1 MTVPSRVLTA
11 ALAGVAGLAFVPLC
25 TARVLLVVPF
35 AAVLATATVA
45 VRRGSLPVAVAGW
58 LAAGLPLSLALGT
71 GGAGLPE
78 VVRGGLVDGFRMAL
92 TQALPLPATPAVL
105 FWVFTL
111 VWWAAYWAARAAD
124 PRVTPL
130 LALLPPGLV
139 LLTGIGFGVSQPG
152 RGLPV
157 AALFA
162 GLAVV
167 LLAVRSGLG
176 LRRILVAA
184 VTCAAVV
191 LGALT
196 TAAWLPYEGKRPVFD
211 PRALVHPPE
220 RLERQLNPLAYASLW
235 AAEPPRRLL
244 TLTTA
249 APVNQRLAVFDHYDG
264 LDWSSGASY
273 VPVGSR
279 LPAGGRPGRSVRE
292 SVAVDDLP
300 LAWLPSPDRPTEVSG
315 TLVRVDR
322 TTGVLTTAGGHAATG
337 LRYRV
342 TAAVPGLTA
351 REAADATP
359 AYGPSYADTL
369 DVPANVPPSIVAD
382 ADRLTQ
388 DAASPYQRLLTL
400 QDRLRTQDRYDVRA
414 APGRT
419 VGHLHFFYDKSH
431 RGTADQFATVFALMA
446 RHLGFPTRIAVGFT
460 PGHPVGGGR
469 YEVTT
474 ADVVV
479 WPEVALRGLGWV
491 PFYPVPRAGD
501 GGGTIGRSVGEPPER
516 AALDQ
521 AVAARG
527 TGATP
532 HPSAAARPSPP
543 PSGGAVYRWWPV
555 AALPLLLLAGYL
567 LPGPVT
573 RALTRQRRRSGTPYE
588 QVVGA
593 WQETVD
599 ALARLP
605 GTGDL
610 TTSTAEEVTE
620 HTRGRLGDAAGTHME
635 SLARHLSASV
645 FSGRPAGE
653 ADAAAAWLIA
663 TRMRTLVDGR
673 ITRAQRLRELVRPPW
688 ARRTA
693 PKGTK

>member
-1 MTVPSRVLTA
+1 VLTA

-25 TARVLLVVPF
+25 ATRVLLVVPF
-35 AAVLATATVA
+35 AAVLATVVVVA
-45 VRRGSLPVAVAGW
+45 ARRGSLLVALAGW
-58 LAAGLPLSLALGT
+58 LVAGLPPALAF
-71 GGAGLPE
+71 GAGTAGVPD

-111 VWWAAYWAARAAD
+111 VWWAAYWAGRAAD

-162 GLAVV
+162 GLAAL
-167 LLAVRSGLG
+167 LLAVGSGAG
-176 LRRILVAA
+176 LRRTLVAA

-196 TAAWLPYEGKRPVFD
+196 AAARLPYEGKRPVFD

-220 RLERQLNPLAYASLW
+220 QLEHQLSPLAYASLW

-300 LAWLPSPDRPTEVSG
+300 FAWLPAPDRATEVTG

-322 TTGVLTTAGGHAATG
+322 TAGVLTTAGGHAATG
-337 LRYRV
+337 LRYSV
-342 TAAVPGLTA
+342 TARVPSLTA
-351 REAADATP
+351 RQAADATP
-359 AYGPSYADTL
+359 AYGPAYRDTL
-369 DVPANVPPSIVAD
+369 DVPADVPPSILAD
-382 ADRLTQ
+382 AERLTRN
-388 DAASPYQRLLTL
+388 AVSPYQRLLTL

-446 RHLGFPTRIAVGFT
+446 RHLGFPARIAVGFT
-460 PGHPVGGGR
+460 PGHAVGGGR

-516 AALDQ
+516 AALDRT
-521 AVAARG
+521 VAARG
-527 TGATP
+527 TSAQPKQT
-532 HPSAAARPSPP
+532 AAARTAPASP
-543 PSGGAVYRWWPV
+543 GASVYRWWPV
-555 AALPLLLLAGYL
+555 ALLPLLLLAGYL

-573 RALTRQRRRSGTPYE
+573 RALTRMRRRSGTPYE

-605 GTGDL
+605 GAGDL

-620 HTRGRLGDAAGTHME
+620 HTRGRLGDVAGAHME

-653 ADAAAAWLIA
+653 ADAAAAWLIVA
-663 TRMRTLVDGR
+663 RMRALVDGR
-673 ITRAQRLRELVRPPW
+673 VTRAQRFRELVRPPW
-688 ARRTA
+688 AAVRRTV
-693 PKGTK
+693 KETK

>member
-1 MTVPSRVLTA
+1 VLTA
-11 ALAGVAGLAFVPLC
+11 ALAGVAGMAFVPLC
-25 TARVLLVVPF
+25 AARVLLVVPF
-35 AAVLATATVA
+35 AVVLATVAVVA
-45 VRRGSLPVAVAGW
+45 VRRGSLLVALAGW
-58 LAAGLPLSLALGT
+58 LVAGLPLALVF
-71 GGAGLPE
+71 GAGPTSVPDVL
-78 VVRGGLVDGFRMAL
+78 RGGLVDGFRTAL

-139 LLTGIGFGVSQPG
+139 LLTGIGFGASQPG

-162 GLAVV
+162 GLAAV
-167 LLAVRSGLG
+167 LLAVRSGAG
-176 LRRILVAA
+176 LRRMLVAA

-196 TAAWLPYEGKRPVFD
+196 AAARLPYEGKRPVFD

-220 RLERQLNPLAYASLW
+220 RIERQLSPLAYASLW

-279 LPAGGRPGRSVRE
+279 LPAGERPGRSVRE

-300 LAWLPSPDRPTEVSG
+300 LAWLPAPDRPTEVTG

-322 TTGVLTTAGGHAATG
+322 TAGVLTTAGGHAATG
-337 LRYRV
+337 LRYNV
-342 TAAVPGLTA
+342 TATVPNLTA

-359 AYGPSYADTL
+359 AYGPAYRDTL
-369 DVPANVPPSIVAD
+369 DVPADVPPSILAD

-388 DAASPYQRLLTL
+388 GAASPYQRLLTL
-400 QDRLRTQDRYDVRA
+400 QDRLRSQDRYDVRA

-446 RHLGFPTRIAVGFT
+446 RHLGFPARIAVGFT

-516 AALDQ
+516 AALDRT
-521 AVAARG
+521 VAARG
-527 TGATP
+527 STAEP
-532 HPSAAARPSPP
+532 QPSAAARTGRRS
-543 PSGGAVYRWWPV
+543 SSESVYRWWPV
-555 AALPLLLLAGYL
+555 GLLPLLLLVGYF

-573 RALTRQRRRSGTPYE
+573 RALTRMRRRSGTPYE

-605 GTGDL
+605 GIGDL
-610 TTSTAEEVTE
+610 TTLTAEEVAA
-620 HTRGRLGDAAGTHME
+620 HTRGRLGDAAGAHME

-653 ADAAAAWLIA
+653 ADAAAAWLIVA
-663 TRMRTLVDGR
+663 RMRALVDGR
-673 ITRAQRLRELVRPPW
+673 ITRAQRIRELVRPPW
-688 ARRTA
+688 AAVRRAVVKEKT
-693 PKGTK
+693 